1 MKDLYRCLDGYIPEF
16 LQALAA
22 LWGAAPAGG
31 ESQHLV
37 AVLAEAMQDPQRIER
52 VLAALS
58 PEAREA
64 LQEIVHG
71 GGALP
76 GQRLALRYGGVRRL
90 GPARLAREQPWRQPQ
105 NALEELFYKGLLFRA
120 YDTIGDYYGEVL
132 FIPPQLLQR
141 LPAWLAQ
148 PPAWDFK
155 PVSTPEHVRQDGL
168 ALAEDLCLLL
178 VRCRQGHVRLADQ
191 GDPAKTDWP
200 ALMELDLGPRL
211 AGERSR
217 ARMSLLWR
225 LLWRLG
231 LVQHVRGS
239 LQPSPKAREWLRL
252 PDGPRQ
258 KGLFL
263 AWREDEGWDELRL
276 LPSLRCEET
285 GWKNDPVAARRAF
298 LEVLAHCPGE
308 TWLSMDALLQLLRRR
323 RPDFLRSEEDF
334 TSWYIRDVQTGAY
347 LRGLE
352 AWGQVEGAWVRY
364 VLSGPL
370 RWLGVVAIGHGA
382 DERPTAF
389 RLTEL
394 GTAILQDR
402 PFKSAPVEPAQI
414 GEELTLTIPLAN
426 TLYERYQLERLAEWR
441 ATTETHAVYQL
452 TPASIWRSQAAG
464 IKMEQVLGFLRRIS
478 RGRVPPAAAQTLQTW
493 GEWFRRVALRRATL
507 LQTADAG
514 TMDQLWAQPEL
525 RALLGE
531 RISPTMCLIA
541 EEHVETLVEKL
552 QALGIWPQ
560 LSL

>member
-1 MKDLYRCLDGYIPEF
+1 MKDLYRCLDGYIPEL
-16 LQALAA
+16 LQALTA
-22 LWGAAPAGG
+22 LWGAAPAGE
-31 ESQHLV
+31 ESQALV
-37 AVLAEAMQDPQRIER
+37 AALAEAMLEPQNIER
-52 VLAALS
+52 VLATLS

-64 LQEIVHG
+64 LQDVVRA

-105 NALEELFYKGLLFRA
+105 NALEELLYKGLLFRA

-132 FIPPQLLQR
+132 FLPPQLLQR
-141 LPAWLAQ
+141 LPAWLAE
-148 PPAWDFK
+148 PPTWDFQ
-155 PVSTPEHVRQDGL
+155 PVPAPERARQDGP
-168 ALAEDLCLLL
+168 ALAEDLCLIL
-178 VRCRQGHVRLADQ
+178 VRCRQGQVRLAGP
-191 GDPAKTDWP
+191 GDPAKMAWP
-200 ALMELDLGPRL
+200 ALMELDWGPRL
-211 AGERSR
+211 AGKGSG

-252 PDGPRQ
+252 PDGPRH

-263 AWREDEGWDELRL
+263 AWRQDEGWDELRL
-276 LPSLRCEET
+276 LPSVRCEEI

-308 TWLSMDALLQLLRRR
+308 TWLSVDALLQLLRRR
-323 RPDFLRSEEDF
+323 RPDFLRSEGDF
-334 TSWYIRDVQTGAY
+334 AGWYIRDAQTGAF

-352 AWGQVEGAWVRY
+352 AWEQVEGAWARY

-370 RWLGVVAIGHGA
+370 RWLGMVAIGYEA

-389 RLTEL
+389 RLTAL
-394 GTAILQDR
+394 GTALLQDR
-402 PFKSAPVEPAQI
+402 PLKSFPAEPAQI
-414 GEELTLTIPLAN
+414 DEDLTITIPLAN

-441 ATTETHAVYQL
+441 ETTASQAVYQL
-452 TPASIWRSQAAG
+452 TAASVWRSQAAG
-464 IKMEQVLGFLRRIS
+464 IKLEQILGFLRRIS
-478 RGRVPPAAAQTLQTW
+478 RDRVPPSAAQTLQAW

-507 LQTADAG
+507 LQTADEK
-514 TMDQLWAQPEL
+514 TLDQLLARPEL
-525 RALLGE
+525 RELLGA
-531 RISPTMCLIA
+531 RLSPTLCLIA
-541 EEHVETLVEKL
+541 EEHVEALAERL